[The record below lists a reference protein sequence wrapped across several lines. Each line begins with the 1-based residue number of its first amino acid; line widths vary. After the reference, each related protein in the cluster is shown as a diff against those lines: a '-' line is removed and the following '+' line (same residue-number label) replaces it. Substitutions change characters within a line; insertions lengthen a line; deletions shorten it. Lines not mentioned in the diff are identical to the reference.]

1 MDKGLVV
8 KITASGYV
16 LRAGDEK
23 LKAIVR
29 GKLRGQEIYVGDEVM
44 FERGRAN
51 TIEAICPRRN
61 VLTRPFVANVD
72 AVLIVVAPVPAPDF
86 VIVDKV
92 VLNAYRVGIKPILVF
107 NKVDLAT
114 KEDIDLT
121 KDGYKD
127 IDVVFVSA
135 TQGTGLKDL
144 KQLIQGKTVC
154 LAGQSAVGKSS
165 LLNALFSLDVEV
177 GEVSHKWGRGKNTTR
192 FVEMF
197 RLGDSE
203 IVDTCGFSVLEL
215 LDIEPDDLKFYYDEF
230 LPLQE
235 ECKFRGCNHV
245 SEPDCAVKRAVERGE
260 INRNKYNRYKI
271 IYEELKERRKKQY
284 D

>member
-1 MDKGLVV
+1 MDKGQVV

-16 LRAGDEK
+16 LRVGDETV
-23 LKAIVR
+23 KAIVR
-29 GKLRGQEIYVGDEVM
+29 GKLRGQEIYVGDEVL
-44 FERGRAN
+44 FARGRAN
-51 TIEAICPRRN
+51 TIESICPRRN

-72 AVLIVVAPVPAPDF
+72 AVLIVVAPIPAPDF

-92 VLNAYRVGIKPILVF
+92 VLNAYKVGIKPILVF
-107 NKVDLAT
+107 NKIDLAT

-135 TQGTGLKDL
+135 TEGTGLREL
-144 KQLIQGKTVC
+144 RALIQGKTVC

-177 GEVSHKWGRGKNTTR
+177 GEVSRKWGRGKNTTR
-192 FVEMF
+192 YVEMF

-215 LDIEPDDLKFYYDEF
+215 LDIDAEDLKFYYDEF
-230 LPLQE
+230 LPLQG
-235 ECKFRGCNHV
+235 ECRFRGCNHV
-245 SEPDCAVKRAVERGE
+245 SEPDCAVKRAVEEGR

-271 IYEELKERRKKQY
+271 IYEELKERRKKLY

>member
-1 MDKGLVV
+1 MEQGLVV

-16 LRAGDEK
+16 LRVGEDTI
-23 LKAIVR
+23 KAVVR
-29 GKLRGQEIYVGDEVM
+29 GKLRGQEIFVGDVVE
-44 FERGRAN
+44 FCRGRAN
-51 TIEAICPRRN
+51 TIESILPRRN

-72 AVLIVVAPVPAPDF
+72 AVLIVVASLPAPDF

-92 VLNAYRVGIKPILVF
+92 VLNAFRVGIKPILVF
-107 NKVDLAT
+107 NKVDIAT
-114 KEDIDLT
+114 DEDIALT
-121 KDGYKD
+121 KDGYKN

-135 TQGTGLKDL
+135 KDGRGLKEL
-144 KQLIQGKTVC
+144 KEKIAGKTVC

-165 LLNALFSLDVEV
+165 LLNALFSLDVAV

-192 FVEMF
+192 YVEMF

-215 LDIEPDDLKFYYDEF
+215 LDIEADDLKFYYDEF
-230 LPLQE
+230 LPLQDK
-235 ECKFRGCNHV
+235 CKFRGCNHV
-245 SEPDCAVKRAVERGE
+245 AEPGCAVKEAVDNGL

-271 IYEELKERRKKQY
+271 IFEELKERRKKQY

>member
-16 LRAGDEK
+16 LRVGEER

-51 TIEAICPRRN
+51 TIESICPRRN

-72 AVLIVVAPVPAPDF
+72 AVLIVVAPIPAPDF

-107 NKVDLAT
+107 NKIDLAT
-114 KEDIDLT
+114 DADINLT

-135 TQGTGLKDL
+135 KDGRGLQEL
-144 KQLIQGKTVC
+144 KELISGKTVC

-165 LLNALFSLDVEV
+165 LLNALFSLDVAV

-215 LDIEPDDLKFYYDEF
+215 LDIEPDELKFYYDEF

-235 ECKFRGCNHV
+235 ECKFRGCNHI
-245 SEPDCAVKRAVERGE
+245 SEPDCAVKRAVESGL
-260 INRNKYNRYKI
+260 INVNKYNRYKI
-271 IYEELKERRKKQY
+271 IYEELKERRKKLY

>member
-1 MDKGLVV
+1 MEIGLVV
-8 KITASGYV
+8 KITASGFV
-16 LRAGDEK
+16 LRVGNDTV
-23 LKAIVR
+23 KAVTR
-29 GKLRGQEIYVGDEVM
+29 GKLRGQEIFVGDQVE
-44 FERGRAN
+44 FLRGRAN
-51 TIEAICPRRN
+51 TIESILPRRN

-72 AVLIVVAPVPAPDF
+72 AVLIVVAPLPAPDF

-107 NKVDLAT
+107 NKVDIAT
-114 KEDIDLT
+114 EEDIALT

-127 IDVVFVSA
+127 IDVIFVSA
-135 TQGTGLKDL
+135 KDGRGLVDL
-144 KQLIQGKTVC
+144 KEKIKGKTVC

-165 LLNALFSLDVEV
+165 LLNALFSLDVAV

-215 LDIEPDDLKFYYDEF
+215 LDIDAEELKFYYDEF
-230 LPLQE
+230 LPLQD

-245 SEPDCAVKRAVERGE
+245 AEPDCAVKSAVEKGL

-271 IYEELKERRKKQY
+271 IFEELKERRKKQY